1 MGARRPHIF
10 VAGSTDEKISK
21 EYNIAAQKIGKAIC
35 ENNYTLVFDG
45 AYGLPGLA
53 AAQFLRKKEA
63 DFDNVLICACNQT
76 HRLPYEW
83 IRQLNALMI
92 KCEKQSDVTR
102 TLIKES
108 EYMIFMKGSTGT
120 LTELFQAIDTK
131 KNKEHNKMIIVLNMA
146 HQWDEVENL
155 LKTLDIAELYQIAN
169 TPEEAMGYIKED
181 LNKLGYKDGDN
192 FFWRKNPEEGIESQ
206 SDLDNHE
213 K

>member
-1 MGARRPHIF
+1 MA
-10 VAGSTDEKISK
+10 VAQILGQDDNLE
-21 EYNIAAQKIGKAIC
+21 
-35 ENNYTLVFDG
+35 
-45 AYGLPGLA
+45 
-53 AAQFLRKKEA
+53 
-63 DFDNVLICACNQT
+63 NVLICACNQT

-92 KCEKQSDVTR
+92 ECEKQSDVTR

-131 KNKEHNKMIIVLNMA
+131 KNKEHNKMIIVLNIA

-155 LKTLDIAELYQIAN
+155 LKTLDISELYQIAN

-192 FFWRKNPEEGIESQ
+192 FFWRRNPEEGIESQ
-206 SDLDNHE
+206 SDLDDYA

>member
-10 VAGSTDEKISK
+10 VAGSTNEKISE
-21 EYNIAAQKIGKAIC
+21 EYNIAAQKLGKAIC
-35 ENNYTLVFDG
+35 ENKYTLVFDG

-53 AAQFLRKKEA
+53 AARFLGQDDNFE
-63 DFDNVLICACNQT
+63 NVLICACNQT

-83 IRQLNALMI
+83 IRQLKALMI
-92 KCEKQSDVTR
+92 ECEKQSDVTR

-108 EYMIFMKGSTGT
+108 EYLIFMKGSTGT

-131 KNKEHNKMIIVLNMA
+131 KNKEHNKMIIVLNIA
-146 HQWDEVENL
+146 HQWDEVESL
-155 LKTLDIAELYQIAN
+155 LKTLDISELYQIAS

-181 LNKLGYKDGDN
+181 LDKLGYKDGDN
-192 FFWRKNPEEGIESQ
+192 FFWRKNPDEDTEIQ
-206 SDLDNHE
+206 SDLDGYE

>member
-1 MGARRPHIF
+1 MA
-10 VAGSTDEKISK
+10 VAQILGQDDNLE
-21 EYNIAAQKIGKAIC
+21 
-35 ENNYTLVFDG
+35 
-45 AYGLPGLA
+45 
-53 AAQFLRKKEA
+53 
-63 DFDNVLICACNQT
+63 NVLICACNQT

-92 KCEKQSDVTR
+92 ECEKQSDVTR

-131 KNKEHNKMIIVLNMA
+131 KNKEHNKMIIVLNIA

-155 LKTLDIAELYQIAN
+155 LKTLDISELYQIAN

-181 LNKLGYKDGDN
+181 LNKLRYKDGDN
-192 FFWRKNPEEGIESQ
+192 FFWRRNPEEGIESQ
-206 SDLDNHE
+206 SDLDDYA

>member
-10 VAGSTDEKISK
+10 VAGSTNEKISE
-21 EYNIAAQKIGKAIC
+21 EYNIAAQKLGKVIC
-35 ENNYTLVFDG
+35 ENKYTLVFYCS
-45 AYGLPGLA
+45 YGLPGLA
-53 AAQFLRKKEA
+53 AAQFLEQ
-63 DFDNVLICACNQT
+63 DDNFENVLICACNQT

-83 IRQLNALMI
+83 IRQLKALMI
-92 KCEKQSDVTR
+92 ECEKQSDVTR

-108 EYMIFMKGSTGT
+108 EYLIFMKGSTGT

-131 KNKEHNKMIIVLNMA
+131 KNKEHNKMIIVLNIA
-146 HQWDEVENL
+146 HQWDEVESL
-155 LKTLDIAELYQIAN
+155 LKTLDVSELYQIAN

-192 FFWRKNPEEGIESQ
+192 FFRRKNPDEDIESQ
-206 SDLDNHE
+206 PDLNDYE

>member
-10 VAGSTDEKISK
+10 VAGSTNEKISE
-21 EYNIAAQKIGKAIC
+21 EYNIAAQKLGKAIC
-35 ENNYTLVFDG
+35 ENKYTLVFDG

-53 AAQFLRKKEA
+53 AAQFLEQ
-63 DFDNVLICACNQT
+63 DDNFENVLICACNQT

-83 IRQLNALMI
+83 IRQLKALMI
-92 KCEKQSDVTR
+92 ECEKQSDVTR

-108 EYMIFMKGSTGT
+108 EYLIFMKGSTGT

-131 KNKEHNKMIIVLNMA
+131 KNKEHNKMIIVLNIA
-146 HQWDEVENL
+146 HQWDEVESL
-155 LKTLDIAELYQIAN
+155 LKTLDISELYQIAS

-181 LNKLGYKDGDN
+181 LDKLGYKDGDN
-192 FFWRKNPEEGIESQ
+192 FFWRKNPDEDTEIQ
-206 SDLDNHE
+206 SDLDGYE

>member
-10 VAGSTDEKISK
+10 VAGSTNEKISE

-35 ENNYTLVFDG
+35 ENKYTLVFDG

-53 AAQFLRKKEA
+53 AAQFLEQ
-63 DFDNVLICACNQT
+63 DDNFENVLICACNQT

-83 IRQLNALMI
+83 IRQLKALMI
-92 KCEKQSDVTR
+92 ECEKQSDVTR

-108 EYMIFMKGSTGT
+108 EYLIFMKGSTGT

-131 KNKEHNKMIIVLNMA
+131 KNKEHNKMIIVLNIA
-146 HQWDEVENL
+146 HQWDEVESL
-155 LKTLDIAELYQIAN
+155 LKTLDVSELYQIAN

-192 FFWRKNPEEGIESQ
+192 FFRRKNPDEDIESQ
-206 SDLDNHE
+206 PDLNDYE

>member
-10 VAGSTDEKISK
+10 VAGSTNEKISE
-21 EYNIAAQKIGKAIC
+21 EYNIAAQKLGKAIC
-35 ENNYTLVFDG
+35 ENKYALVFDG
-45 AYGLPGLA
+45 TYGLPGLA
-53 AAQFLRKKEA
+53 AAQFLGQDDNFE
-63 DFDNVLICACNQT
+63 NVLICACNQT

-83 IRQLNALMI
+83 IRQLKALMI
-92 KCEKQSDVTR
+92 ECEKQSDVTR

-108 EYMIFMKGSTGT
+108 EYLIFMKGSTGT

-155 LKTLDIAELYQIAN
+155 LKTLDIAELYQIAS

-181 LNKLGYKDGDN
+181 LDKLGYKDGDN
-192 FFWRKNPEEGIESQ
+192 FFWRKNPDEDTEIQ
-206 SDLDNHE
+206 SDLDGYE